1 MIKYI
6 KSFFKR
12 PKPVEVKKSSIRN
25 QIENLSITDY
35 VRFELNPDICDQLA
49 GMQQSRYDAHA
60 LSKKQVNG
68 IVKAIYKDETSGFY
82 YIELV
87 SVVLEG
93 HTGSRREYVLMEH
106 EIIHIY
112 PSRD

>member
-1 MIKYI
+1 MDR
-6 KSFFKR
+6 F
-12 PKPVEVKKSSIRN
+12 SIWLR
-25 QIENLSITDY
+25 IDDFLTSTG
-35 VRFELNPDICDQLA
+35 F
-49 GMQQSRYDAHA
+49 G